1 MTFRS
6 LRHPV
11 THLINTACRTRSME
25 RNRAAQGLELFAHA
39 RPGHCAP
46 AYITCTCMWKLL
58 GTRSD
63 PLAVRCGITTR

>member
-25 RNRAAQGLELFAHA
+25 RDRAAQGMELSTRGKEARAARGRSARFVAVQRRAA
-39 RPGHCAP
+39 RPPGCAAAQKP
-46 AYITCTCMWKLL
+46 
-58 GTRSD
+58 
-63 PLAVRCGITTR
+63 